1 GMGTIL
7 RSLGLT
13 IDKVIEATII
23 TADGKKHIVDKE
35 NEPDLFWGIRGGGG
49 QFGVVTEC
57 LFQADKATAVN
68 SKIANPMIVQTIN
81 YSITD
86 LFEFIQGWHN
96 WFKTASSK
104 LTSTLFLNK

>member
-1 GMGTIL
+1 M
-7 RSLGLT
+7 
-13 IDKVIEATII
+13 
-23 TADGKKHIVDKE
+23 
-35 NEPDLFWGIRGGGG
+35 
-49 QFGVVTEC
+49 TEF

-104 LTSTLFLNK
+104 LTSTLFLNKGPIKRLLYKHEIFGMEKKQVNRRMYWNKRFD